1 MNTFWR
7 TYYHLVWATKG
18 RSPLITPDRE
28 AILYPYIQGKVDE
41 MDGMVQAIGGM
52 PDHVHLVVSI
62 PPTIAVTDFVK
73 RIKGSS
79 SHYLNHHRSVRGDG
93 FMWQRGYGVFT
104 LGSQQCDRAIA
115 YVLNQKQHHADNK
128 TIAMMEYFPE
138 MEER

>member
-1 MNTFWR
+1 MNAFWR

-28 AILYPYIQGKVDE
+28 LLLYPYIQGKVDE
-41 MDGMVQAIGGM
+41 MGGMVQAMGGVR
-52 PDHVHLVVSI
+52 DHVHLIVSI

-79 SHYLNHHRSVRGDG
+79 SHYLNHHPEVQGDW

-115 YVLNQKQHHADNK
+115 YVLNQKQHHGK
-128 TIAMMEYFPE
+128 STTIAMMEYFPE
-138 MEER
+138 MDEP